1 MDSGFGD
8 KMNPF
13 AQKHGQID
21 TVWRYQDGTYIGF
34 LMLDH
39 IFREGEIH
47 MKLKKL
53 WLIMLLSP
61 SAVLAYYGT
70 PSFQLEDDPDY
81 RQYQFNQQ
89 ESKKRLAE
97 AEQLRINKENEVKKL
112 DHELLELRRRIQS
125 IPQDKQK
132 LEQERSA
139 LQNQI
144 QNLKSEI
151 SLLETGFA
159 QIKATAD
166 QSQAEFKI
174 ATATL
179 ESKKIELSNLN
190 KTCVATPTP
199 ECQKAIEDKKAE
211 ITTLESE
218 WVKIRDV
225 NAQNKAKLEEAQ
237 KPLDRKRGELKTAEA
252 LLVSN
257 ETKLAELLKLEQNSV
272 QRENQLL
279 SELNRAKSDL
289 LLLIRKLD
297 DAERRMADSSRIFNQ
312 YRDDLIRS
320 IDQVNREGYINGER
334 DGDNDGTELSRMMG
348 RDIGVRDGS
357 NDGLIDGERAGRER
371 DYNRGIQV
379 GEREGADRG
388 RLEGDRDGIN
398 KGRDAGHIDAGNRE
412 GQIAGI
418 DRANK
423 SDAAKVG
430 DLQGKTDG
438 LNRAIRTG
446 MEIGSAKGEKEGI
459 ALFENTDLSQVELK
473 GQFLGSFERRTPSMP
488 GNYQGPRFNPNRP
501 ASKEV
506 FKRAYL
512 DGYVFKY
519 RDEVV
524 LEFSRRIDAEYN
536 QSYDASYQDNYRT
549 AVERE
554 YRDTYEDGRRS
565 QDARA
570 YAREYKPSFDRAYQI
585 TFNETTA
592 KPNRNDSV
600 YKEAY
605 RSMEAH
611 AYSTRY
617 EDIRSEVYARVEADT
632 FSKNIAEKTEEFRQK
647 RLAEVKALYEN
658 HPVAQYV
665 SSSIQDGG
673 NQGVA
678 KLDGLYMPGEK
689 IVRNIVIKN
698 FGKKELVGA
707 KAQFVTGE
715 EVVLPN
721 VPARSVTTIVAGAVS
736 TIPANTKNGSAY
748 KDHMRVQVQAS
759 SKDAVQTR
767 HYEDLNKSLLKALD
781 TKDVVAQYPLQLSG
795 LALSDSF
802 ALLNKKVN
810 LKANLANLSKRD
822 YADEIQ
828 VDLTGSSSVITKP
841 FNNINGLKMGS
852 ASLSDAEIL
861 VSSEKDTYVSLRV
874 QGDLRIRGVK
884 VGEFTSPL
892 DFMARAPY
900 VEKAGKAVLVTNSNV
915 NTRDL
920 LDTLDRFGGIAETS
934 VLDLAL
940 ANLNQAIL
948 TNGLTDKTAIII
960 DDGAGSITKLS
971 EPLFNNSK
979 NTVFVHADQN
989 LGSLKVARTMG
1000 AFKDNQSFPFILAG
1014 TKIERRMYFTNQH
1027 RATSLKGMTMHVQT
1041 SLENAKAEF
1050 DLMSDFAQSNA
1061 SIVQRAKK
1069 EINRNTFFTT
1079 QKSIQVAAI
1088 KSLGEIMNVSVAYD
1102 ESGGIFRRDKKWIT
1116 YLENEGSLVHN
1127 QMKANANG
1135 SLNEES
1141 VGLHLAAISFK
1152 DIVSNSLSY
1161 YRPVSGDMKL
1171 KVRSTVN
1178 DILGDMEDN
1187 FKKKLK
1193 SFDRGLYD
1201 KAYSKFEQHRPYT
1214 IDIPTN
1220 NN

>member
-1 MDSGFGD
+1 
-8 KMNPF
+8 
-13 AQKHGQID
+13 
-21 TVWRYQDGTYIGF
+21 
-34 LMLDH
+34 MLDH

-47 MKLKKL
+47 MKLTSL
-53 WLIMLLSP
+53 AFLMLLSP
-61 SAVLAYYGT
+61 TAIMAYYGT
-70 PSFQLEDDPDY
+70 PSFKLEDDPDY
-81 RQYQFNQQ
+81 RQYQFNQE

-112 DHELLELRRRIQS
+112 DQELLELRRRIQA
-125 IPQDKQK
+125 IPGDKQK
-132 LEQERSA
+132 LEQERSS
-139 LQNQI
+139 LQSQI

-151 SLLETGFA
+151 SLLEVGFA
-159 QIKATAD
+159 QIKASAD

-179 ESKKIELSNLN
+179 ETKKIELSNLN
-190 KTCVATPTP
+190 KTCVTTPTP
-199 ECQKAIEDKKAE
+199 ECQKEVDDKKAE
-211 ITTLESE
+211 ISTLEAQ

-225 NAQNKAKLEEAQ
+225 NTQNRTKLEEAQ

-257 ETKLAELLKLEQNSV
+257 ESRLADLLKLEQSSV
-272 QRENQLL
+272 QRENRLL

-297 DAERRMADSSRIFNQ
+297 EAERRMADTARIFNQ

-334 DGDNDGTELSRMMG
+334 DGDMDGTELSRQMG
-348 RDIGVRDGS
+348 RDIGNRDGS
-357 NDGLIDGERAGRER
+357 NDGLSDGERAGRER
-371 DYNRGIQV
+371 DYSRGTQV
-379 GEREGADRG
+379 GEREGAERG
-388 RLEGDRDGIN
+388 RIEGDRDGKIR
-398 KGRDAGHIDAGNRE
+398 GRDAGHIDAGNRE
-412 GQIAGI
+412 GRVAGI

-446 MEIGSAKGEKEGI
+446 MEVGSLKGEKEGI

-488 GNYQGPRFNPNRP
+488 GNYQGPRFNPNRS

-506 FKRAYL
+506 FRRAYL

-524 LEFSRRIDAEYN
+524 LEFSRRIDADYN
-536 QSYDASYQDNYRT
+536 QTYDSSYQNNYRI
-549 AVERE
+549 AVDRE

-570 YAREYKPSFDRAYQI
+570 YAREYKPSFDRTYQI
-585 TFNETTA
+585 TFNDTTA
-592 KPNRNDSV
+592 NPNRSDSV
-600 YKEAY
+600 FKEAY
-605 RSMEAH
+605 KSMEAH
-611 AYSTRY
+611 AYNQRY
-617 EDIRSEVYARVEADT
+617 EEIRIDVYTRVEADT

-689 IVRNIVIKN
+689 IVRTIVIKN
-698 FGKKELVGA
+698 FGKKELIGA
-707 KAQFVTGE
+707 KAQFVSGE

-721 VPARSVTTIVAGAVS
+721 IPARSVTTIVAGAAS

-748 KDHMRVQVQAS
+748 KDHMRVQIAAT

-767 HYEDLNKSLLKALD
+767 HYEDLSKSLLKSLD
-781 TKDVVAQYPLQLSG
+781 TKDVVAQFPLQLSG
-795 LALSDSF
+795 LALNDSF

-810 LKANLANLSKRD
+810 LKATLANLSKRD
-822 YADEIQ
+822 YADDIQ
-828 VDLTGSSSVITKP
+828 VELTGSSTILAKP
-841 FNNINGLKMGS
+841 FSAVKGLKMGT

-861 VSSEKDTYVSLRV
+861 VANEKDTYVSLRV

-884 VGEFTSPL
+884 VGELTAPL

-940 ANLNQAIL
+940 LSLNQATL
-948 TNGLTDKTAIII
+948 TNGLTDKAVVII
-960 DDGAGSITKLS
+960 DDGAGSITKQT
-971 EPLFNNSK
+971 EPLINNSK

-989 LGSLKVARTMG
+989 LGSLKVARNMG

-1014 TKIERRMYFTNQH
+1014 TKTERRMYFTNPH
-1027 RATSLKGMTMHVQT
+1027 RTSIKGITMHVQT
-1041 SLENAKAEF
+1041 SLENAKLEF
-1050 DLMSDFAQSNA
+1050 DLVSDFAQSNA
-1061 SIVQRAKK
+1061 NVVARAKK

-1088 KSLGEIMNVSVAYD
+1088 KSLGEIMTVSVAYD

-1127 QMKANANG
+1127 QMKASANG
-1135 SLNEES
+1135 SLNEDT

-1201 KAYSKFEQHRPYT
+1201 KAYSKFEQHRPFT

>member
-1 MDSGFGD
+1 
-8 KMNPF
+8 
-13 AQKHGQID
+13 
-21 TVWRYQDGTYIGF
+21 
-34 LMLDH
+34 
-39 IFREGEIH
+39 
-47 MKLKKL
+47 
-53 WLIMLLSP
+53 MLLSP
-61 SAVLAYYGT
+61 TAIMAYYGT
-70 PSFQLEDDPDY
+70 PSFTLDDDPEY
-81 RQYQFNQQ
+81 RQYKFNQE

-97 AEQLRINKENEVKKL
+97 AEQLRINKENDVKKL
-112 DHELLELRRRIQS
+112 DQELLELRRRIQA
-125 IPQDKQK
+125 IPADKQK

-139 LQNQI
+139 LQSQI

-151 SLLETGFA
+151 ALLETGFN
-159 QIKATAD
+159 QIKAIAD

-174 ATATL
+174 ATANL
-179 ESKKIELSNLN
+179 ETKKIELGNLN
-190 KTCVATPTP
+190 KTCVAAPTP
-199 ECQKAIEDKKAE
+199 ECQKAVEDKKSE
-211 ITTLESE
+211 IVALESE

-225 NAQNKAKLEEAQ
+225 NALNKAKLEEAQ
-237 KPLDRKRGELKTAEA
+237 KPFDRKRGELKTAEA

-257 ETKLAELLKLEQNSV
+257 ESRLAELLKLEQNSA

-279 SELNRAKSDL
+279 SELNRSKSDL

-297 DAERRMADSSRIFNQ
+297 EAERRMADAARIFNQ

-320 IDQVNREGYINGER
+320 IDQVNREGYVNGER
-334 DGDNDGTELSRMMG
+334 DGDNDGIELSRNLG

-357 NDGLIDGERAGRER
+357 NDGLKDGERAGRER
-371 DYNRGIQV
+371 DYNRGTQV
-379 GEREGADRG
+379 GEREGSDRG
-388 RLEGDRDGIN
+388 RFEGNRDGILRG
-398 KGRDAGHIDAGNRE
+398 KDAGHIDAGNRE
-412 GQIAGI
+412 GRIAGI
-418 DRANK
+418 ERANK

-438 LNRAIRTG
+438 LNRAIKTG
-446 MEIGSAKGEKEGI
+446 MEVGSARGEKEGI
-459 ALFENTDLSQVELK
+459 ALFENTDLTQAEIK
-473 GQFLGSFERRTPSMP
+473 GEFLGSFERRTPAMP

-506 FKRAYL
+506 FRRAYL

-524 LEFSRRIDAEYN
+524 LEFSRRIDADYN
-536 QSYDASYQDNYRT
+536 QSYDSSYQDNYRV
-549 AVERE
+549 AVDRE

-570 YAREYKPSFDRAYQI
+570 YAREYKPSFDRAYQV
-585 TFNETTA
+585 TFSETTQN
-592 KPNRNDSV
+592 PNRSDSV
-600 YKEAY
+600 FKEAY

-611 AYSTRY
+611 AYNERY
-617 EDIRSEVYARVEADT
+617 EEIRLDVYTRVEAET
-632 FSKNIAEKTEEFRQK
+632 FQKNIAEKTEEFRQK

-689 IVRNIVIKN
+689 IVRTITIKN

-721 VPARSVTTIVAGAVS
+721 IPARSVTTVVAGAIS
-736 TIPANTKNGSAY
+736 TIPANLKNGSSY

-759 SKDAVQTR
+759 SRDAVQTR
-767 HYEDLNKSLLKALD
+767 HYEDLGKSLLKALD
-781 TKDVVAQYPLQLSG
+781 TKEVIAQFPLQISSV
-795 LALSDSF
+795 ALSDSF

-810 LKANLANLSKRD
+810 LKASLSNISKRD

-828 VDLTGSSSVITKP
+828 VNLNGSSEVVSKQ
-841 FNNINGLKMGS
+841 FNNINGLKIGQVN
-852 ASLSDAEIL
+852 LSDAEIL
-861 VSSEKDTYVSLRV
+861 VTNEKDTYVPLRIT
-874 QGDLRIRGVK
+874 GDLRIRGVK
-884 VGEFTSPL
+884 VGEFSSPL

-900 VEKAGKAVLVTNSNV
+900 IEKASKAVLVTNSNV

-940 ANLNQAIL
+940 ANLNQAVL
-948 TNGLTDKTAIII
+948 TSGLIDKTLVVI
-960 DDGAGSITKLS
+960 DDGAGTITKQI
-971 EPLFNNSK
+971 EPLINNSK
-979 NTVFVHADQN
+979 NTVFIHADQN

-1014 TKIERRMYFTNQH
+1014 TKLERRMYFTNPH
-1027 RATSLKGMTMHVQT
+1027 RAASLKGITMHVQT

-1050 DLMSDFAQSNA
+1050 DLVSTFSLSSANTVA
-1061 SIVQRAKK
+1061 LIKK
-1069 EINRNTFFTT
+1069 EINRNSFFTA

-1116 YLENEGSLVHN
+1116 YLENEGSLIHN

-1135 SLNEES
+1135 NISEDS
-1141 VGLHLAAISFK
+1141 AGLHLAAISFK

-1178 DILGDMEDN
+1178 DILNDMEDN

-1201 KAYSKFEQHRPYT
+1201 KAYSKFDQHRPFT
-1214 IDIPTN
+1214 IDIPTPN
-1220 NN
+1220 N